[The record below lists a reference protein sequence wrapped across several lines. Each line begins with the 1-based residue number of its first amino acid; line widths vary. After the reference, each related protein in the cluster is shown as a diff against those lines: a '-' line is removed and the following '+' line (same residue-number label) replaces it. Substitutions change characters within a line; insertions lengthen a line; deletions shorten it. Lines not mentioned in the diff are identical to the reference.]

1 MKPIH
6 IILIGLAGFFGLAG
20 CSGSEPEQEPEPE
33 TVFDPLVE
41 SLDKARA
48 TQELEQERKQR
59 IDDELE
65 QN

>member
-20 CSGSEPEQEPEPE
+20 CSGSESEPEPE

-41 SLDKARA
+41 TLDKARA
-48 TQELEQERKQR
+48 TQELEQERKRR

>member
-6 IILIGLAGFFGLAG
+6 IILIGLAGFACLAG
-20 CSGSEPEQEPEPE
+20 CSGGEPEPEPEPE

-48 TQELEQERKQR
+48 TQKLEQERKRR

-65 QN
+65 KN

>member
-6 IILIGLAGFFGLAG
+6 IILIGLAGFACLAG
-20 CSGSEPEQEPEPE
+20 CSDGEPEPEPE